1 MDILLTWRKLET
13 MRIGI
18 YPGSFDPLTYGHL
31 DVIERSQIL
40 CDKLIIAV
48 AINSAKNCLFTMDER
63 LDLIKKATENSNTD
77 IEVVSFDGLLA
88 AFCEQNNVSFIIR
101 GLRSTVDYEY
111 EKPIAAVNVALY
123 SHLETV
129 FLMTRDEYSSISSN
143 IVRELASY
151 KGDVSR
157 FVPQFVA
164 EAIQSKYS
172 KN

>member
-1 MDILLTWRKLET
+1 MTWRKLET

-31 DVIERSQIL
+31 DVIERAQVL

-48 AINSAKNCLFTMDER
+48 AVNSAKNCLFTMDER

-77 IEVVSFDGLLA
+77 IEVVSFKGLLA
-88 AFCEQNNVSFIIR
+88 AFCDKNKVSFIIR

-111 EKPIAAVNVALY
+111 EKPIAAVNASLY
-123 SHLETV
+123 SHIETV

-151 KGDVSR
+151 EGDVSS